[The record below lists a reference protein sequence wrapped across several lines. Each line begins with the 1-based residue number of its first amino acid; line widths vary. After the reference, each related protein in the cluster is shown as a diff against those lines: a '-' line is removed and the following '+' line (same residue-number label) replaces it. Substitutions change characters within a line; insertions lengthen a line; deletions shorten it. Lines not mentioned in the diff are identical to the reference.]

1 MDLQK
6 KSYIELKA
14 LFDKTFKDWQENNFQ
29 LARVQNRELV
39 NYSDF
44 SRARAD
50 LRQLMKENSKI
61 HYLLIKIDYELQI
74 RTWTG
79 KND

>member
-6 KSYIELKA
+6 KSFTELKA
-14 LFDKTFKDWQENNFQ
+14 LFDKTFKDWQQNNY
-29 LARVQNRELV
+29 LRGRVQSRELV
-39 NYSDF
+39 KYSDF

-50 LRQLMKENSKI
+50 LKQLMRENAKLHDLMI
-61 HYLLIKIDYELQI
+61 RIDLELQL

>member
-1 MDLQK
+1 MDLQEK
-6 KSYIELKA
+6 DYTELKA
-14 LFDKTFKDWQENNFQ
+14 LFDKTFKEWQQNNFQ
-29 LARVQNRELV
+29 LGRVQSRELV
-39 NYSDF
+39 KYSDF
-44 SRARAD
+44 LRARAD